1 MERLLRSRPVSHVIH
16 RVGSVEVTA
25 VLDADFASGPIV
37 ESFPDVPAADVLAAK
52 PLDPG
57 VYTEDDRWRLYVRA
71 WLVRHAG
78 GLLLFDTGLGGATSP
93 TQSWAP
99 ITGALARE
107 LDAIGI
113 GRAHI
118 DTVVISHAHD
128 DHIGGVLDDA
138 GAPMFPN
145 ARYVIQQADRDW
157 LRDLAPTD
165 EEAAACLAL
174 LRPLADAGI
183 LEVIG
188 GDHRINTA
196 LQLHHMPGHTPGH
209 QVLRIEA
216 GDHRLIL
223 CADTWNHPMQ
233 FAHPDWPSG
242 QDNHHAQSA
251 AARRSLLGELL
262 AHPGTIIAPTHFD
275 EAFGEVRSDHDG
287 VAAWAPL

>member
-1 MERLLRSRPVSHVIH
+1 MVPPVSHVTH
-16 RVGSVEVTA
+16 RIGSVEVIA

-37 ESFPDVPAADVLAAK
+37 ETFPDVPAADVLAAK
-52 PLDPG
+52 ASFPG
-57 VYTEDDRWRLYVRA
+57 VYAEDDRWRLYVRA

-78 GLLLFDTGLGGATSP
+78 GLLLFDAGLGGATSP

-99 ITGALARE
+99 VTGALALE
-107 LDAIGI
+107 LDALGI
-113 GRAHI
+113 ERDHI

-128 DHIGGVLDDA
+128 DHIGGVLEDA

-165 EEAAACLAL
+165 EEAAAALAL

-196 LQLHHMPGHTPGH
+196 LQLHHLPGHTPGH
-209 QVLRIEA
+209 PVLRIEVGA
-216 GDHRLIL
+216 HRLIL

-242 QDNHHAQSA
+242 QDNHQVQSA
-251 AARRSLLGELL
+251 AARRSLQAELL
-262 AHPGTIIAPTHFD
+262 SHPGTIIAPTHFD
-275 EAFGEVRSDHDG
+275 EAFGEMRMGDDG
-287 VAAWAPL
+287 VATWVPL